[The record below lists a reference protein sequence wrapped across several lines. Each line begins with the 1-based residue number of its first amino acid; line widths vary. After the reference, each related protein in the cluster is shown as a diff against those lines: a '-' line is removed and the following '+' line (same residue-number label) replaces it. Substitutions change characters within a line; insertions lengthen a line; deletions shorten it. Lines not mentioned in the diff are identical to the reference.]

1 MVQWKLIAVAGSRD
15 HGPARS
21 RVDHRFDKK
30 GWRIER
36 IVRSEIV
43 AEAGIDYHRFSDGFR
58 FRENKFH
65 CFGNGRFPI
74 VAVEIRRNYNEF
86 CQGSHSAKIPG
97 GKTVS
102 SGNSTDF
109 DLVVVN
115 AGSDFA
121 LVLRA
126 SDATLSGNGT
136 KVEGQGA
143 CTPSILTGTYGYQGD
158 GVVAMDGKAVSTAE
172 IGILTFDG
180 KGAFSG
186 TSSLISA
193 GQSTR
198 QSFTGTYELTDIC
211 FAAAVYKV
219 GDVAYQMNFM
229 VTGGG
234 NQILYSELASGYVAT
249 GAGTR
254 TFPK

>member
-1 MVQWKLIAVAGSRD
+1 MSLAKLAISISFLITGAFAQECSVASLTGAYGYTLSGTVTNAENRPITNSQV
-15 HGPARS
+15 G
-21 RVDHRFDKK
+21 
-30 GWRIER
+30 R
-36 IVRSEIV
+36 IV
-43 AEAGIDYHRFSDGFR
+43 FDGKGGFT
-58 FRENKFH
+58 
-65 CFGNGRFPI
+65 GVG
-74 VAVEIRRNYNEF
+74 AVTSGAKVEVGEF
-86 CQGSHSAKIPG
+86 TGQIAIGADCTAT